1 MEYFFILLGK
11 TTTSPFTIVV
21 SRRRQRR
28 TVDILSLAAVADIHP
43 NDLSNDSVPSGC
55 GRRLYLEATRRLISP
70 FIFVAIIICRLYLF
84 LCNKGRINENEPYKV
99 YIIGIILS
107 YNVITVDLVVR

>member
-1 MEYFFILLGK
+1 M
-11 TTTSPFTIVV
+11 V
-21 SRRRQRR
+21 SRRRNTP
-28 TVDILSLAAVADIHP
+28 TVDILPPAAVHNIYP
-43 NDLSNDSVPSGC
+43 NDLLNDSVPSGF

-84 LCNKGRINENEPYKV
+84 LCNKGRINENEQYKV

-107 YNVITVDLVVR
+107 YNVIIVDLVVR

>member
-1 MEYFFILLGK
+1 M
-11 TTTSPFTIVV
+11 VV
-21 SRRRQRR
+21 SRRRHTP

-55 GRRLYLEATRRLISP
+55 GRRLYLEAARWLISP
-70 FIFVAIIICRLYLF
+70 FIVVAIIICRLYLF

-99 YIIGIILS
+99 YIIDIILS
-107 YNVITVDLVVR
+107 YNVIIVDLVVR